1 MNALRC
7 LLRSYNQVHLICRF
21 VLLDDV
27 RLTYSLQFVNVDV
40 KKEFVEEFIWPAIQA
55 NAIYEDR
62 YLLGT
67 ALARPCISRYALEI
81 DNSNFRTL
89 KKIPNKLG
97 FRFCFQHNIII

>member
-7 LLRSYNQVHLICRF
+7 FLRSINQVHLCRF
-21 VLLDDV
+21 VLLDDI

-40 KKEFVEEFIWPAIQA
+40 KKEFVEEFVWPAIQA

-67 ALARPCISRYALEI
+67 ALARPCISR
-81 DNSNFRTL
+81 
-89 KKIPNKLG
+89 
-97 FRFCFQHNIII
+97 